1 MRGRLNI
8 FQRTMIQWDALH
20 PYNAIHVV
28 KIPVAFDAAR
38 LRDVLAAT
46 LQTLGLTGL
55 GMDRRGGRFEYRGGA
70 AACELTVI
78 AAGEQALAEEVARQL
93 NQPFAPAESFS
104 PFRFFVAPEDG
115 CFRLGL
121 VYFHAVADAES
132 IVRLLRAIV
141 RAYAEGDVAAGGALE
156 RHPPPPPSLLLRQ
169 PGLFLRKLLAL
180 PALIRDMKK
189 SFRPDCR
196 DEDDLTSGFV
206 FFALTPEQ
214 LRGLIAAGKSWGVTV
229 NDLFLAVLLKGFASL
244 AVTRSP
250 TEQRLNLSVGCIVNT
265 RKDHGIDSA
274 RTFGLY
280 LGSFVVTHAVPAAM
294 PLRGLAEDVHRITER
309 VKRDRIYLAASV
321 EMALASVVLACF
333 SPARRKNVYR
343 KNYPL
348 WGGITNLNLNP
359 LWPSSEAPSP
369 LDYFRAVSTG
379 PVTPVVLSATTVGG
393 AVNLGVSY
401 RTSFFMAAEIEQL
414 KKVFLEQVE
423 QISSGA

>member
-1 MRGRLNI
+1 
-8 FQRTMIQWDALH
+8 MIQWDALH

-28 KIPVAFDAAR
+28 RISGAFDPAR
-38 LRDVLAAT
+38 LQDALATT

-55 GMDRRGGRFEYRGGA
+55 GMDRRGGRFEYRGGPA
-70 AACELTVI
+70 LCEITVI
-78 AAGEQALAEEVARQL
+78 AAGEQALADEVARQL
-93 NQPFAPAESFS
+93 NQPFATAVNFN

-141 RAYAEGDVAAGGALE
+141 RAYAEGVAAVGGALE

-196 DEDDLTSGFV
+196 DEGDLTSGFV

-214 LRGLIAAGKSWGVTV
+214 LRGLLAAGKSWGVTI
-229 NDLFLAVLLKGFASL
+229 NDLFLAVLLKSFSAL
-244 AVTRSP
+244 AVTRLP
-250 TEQRLNLSVGCIVNT
+250 TEWRLNLSVGCIVNT

-294 PLRGLAEDVHRITER
+294 PLRGLAEDVHRITQR
-309 VKRDRIYLAASV
+309 VKRDRFYLAASV
-321 EMALASVVLACF
+321 EMALASMVLACF

-348 WGGITNLNLNP
+348 WGGITNLNLNL
-359 LWPSSEAPSP
+359 LWPHSEESPP

-379 PVTPVVLSATTVGG
+379 PVTPVVLSATTAGD

-401 RTSFFMAAEIEQL
+401 RTSFFSETEMGQL
-414 KKVFLEQVE
+414 KNVFLEQVE
-423 QISSGA
+423 QICSGA

>member
-8 FQRTMIQWDALH
+8 FQRTMLQWNALH

-28 KIPVAFDAAR
+28 KIPGAFDAAR
-38 LRDVLAAT
+38 LRDALAAT

-55 GMDRRGGRFEYRGGA
+55 GMDQRGGRFEYRGGA
-70 AACELTVI
+70 ASCELTLI

-93 NQPFAPAESFS
+93 NQPFALAGSFS

-169 PGLFLRKLLAL
+169 PGLFVRKLLAL
-180 PALIRDMKK
+180 PALVSDMRK
-189 SFRPDCR
+189 SFRPGCR
-196 DEDDLTSGFV
+196 DAGDLASGFV
-206 FFALTPEQ
+206 YFALTPEQ
-214 LRGLIAAGKSWGVTV
+214 LRGLVAAGKSWGITV
-229 NDLFLAVLLKGFASL
+229 NDLFLAMLLKCFSAL

-250 TEQRLNLSVGCIVNT
+250 TEQRRNLSVGCIVNT
-265 RKDHGIDSA
+265 RKDHGVDSA

-280 LGSFVVTHAVPAAM
+280 LGSFVVTHEVPAAL
-294 PLRGLAEDVHRITER
+294 PLRGLAEDVHRITQR
-309 VKRDRIYLAASV
+309 VKRDRLYLAASV
-321 EMALASVVLACF
+321 EMALAGAVLACF

-359 LWPSSEAPSP
+359 LWPCSESSPP
-369 LDYFRAVSTG
+369 LGYFRAVSTG

-401 RTSFFMAAEIEQL
+401 RTSFFVAAEIEQL

>member
-8 FQRTMIQWDALH
+8 FQRTMLQWDALH

-28 KIPVAFDAAR
+28 KISGAFDAAR
-38 LRDVLAAT
+38 LQDALATT

-55 GMDRRGGRFEYRGGA
+55 GMDRCAGRFEYRGGPA
-70 AACELTVI
+70 LCDITVV
-78 AAGEQALAEEVARQL
+78 AAGEQALADEVARQL
-93 NQPFAPAESFS
+93 NQPFASAVSFN

-141 RAYAEGDVAAGGALE
+141 RAYAEGVAAVGALE
-156 RHPPPPPSLLLRQ
+156 RHPPPLPSLLLCR
-169 PGLFLRKLLAL
+169 PGLFLRKLLSL
-180 PALIRDMKK
+180 PALIGDMKK
-189 SFRPDCR
+189 SFRPDCP
-196 DEDDLTSGFV
+196 DAGDMASGFV

-214 LRGLIAAGKSWGVTV
+214 LRGLLAAGKSWGVTI

-244 AVTRSP
+244 AVTRLP
-250 TEQRLNLSVGCIVNT
+250 TERRRNLSVGCIVNT
-265 RKDHGIDSA
+265 RTDHGMDSA
-274 RTFGLY
+274 HTFGLY
-280 LGSFVVTHAVPAAM
+280 LGSFIVTHEVPAGM
-294 PLRGLAEDVHRITER
+294 SLRGLAEDIHRITQR
-309 VKRDRIYLAASV
+309 VKRDRLYLAASV
-321 EMALASVVLACF
+321 EMALAGAALACF
-333 SPARRKNVYR
+333 SPARRKKVYP

-359 LWPSSEAPSP
+359 LWPHSEVSPP

-379 PVTPVVLSATTVGG
+379 PVTPVVLSATTVGD

-401 RTSFFMAAEIEQL
+401 RTSFFSETEMGQL
-414 KKVFLEQVE
+414 KNVFLEQVE